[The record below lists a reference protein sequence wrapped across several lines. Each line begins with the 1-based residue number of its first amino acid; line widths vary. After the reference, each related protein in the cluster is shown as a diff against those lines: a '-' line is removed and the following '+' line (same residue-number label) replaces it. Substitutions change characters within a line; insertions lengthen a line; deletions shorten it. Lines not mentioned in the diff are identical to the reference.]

1 MSRLWTNITHKM
13 ESRAESA
20 KIIETRKQGIL
31 NNLHRPLLVEIN
43 MNKCMTKGSLNRN
56 RHNLRSTC

>member
-1 MSRLWTNITHKM
+1 MSRLWTPITQKM

-31 NNLHRPLLVEIN
+31 NNLFRSLFVKTN
-43 MNKCMTKGSLNRN
+43 MNTCMTKGSLNKK